1 MHRGLFARWRAN
13 FITGLVILLP
23 ALITLA
29 VVKWLFGTVAK
40 VTDTLLFFLPRV
52 WTHADDGRGDMH
64 WYWSLAALVMAFF
77 LVALFGLLTR
87 YYVGKRL
94 VEWMDLLMLRVPL
107 LNKIYGTIKQVNEAF
122 SSGTKTAFKTVV
134 LVEFP
139 REGAYAIGFI
149 TSEQEN
155 ELQMR
160 TRERVVCVFLPTTPN
175 PTSGFLIL
183 FPESKVTRLN
193 MSVQDAIKYIVSL
206 GSVSP
211 DFGAAVPA
219 AALPPTVPPPT
230 AETVPS
236 AR

>member
-1 MHRGLFARWRAN
+1 MNRGFFARWRAN

-230 AETVPS
+230 AEAVPS